1 MTNIVTAR
9 CHYKSRDEIMVRMK
23 NTASTPAQ
31 RQAAC
36 RANKKAAGF
45 VSVTLRLD
53 AETTARL
60 RRLAKADDTT
70 QACVI
75 AAALAL
81 VDNKPL
87 LKQVLTWTA
96 ERSSQLKHA
105 SS

>member
-1 MTNIVTAR
+1 
-9 CHYKSRDEIMVRMK
+9 MVRMK
-23 NTASTPAQ
+23 KLASTPAQ

-36 RANKKAAGF
+36 RAKKKSEGF

-53 AETTARL
+53 ARTTARL
-60 RRLAKADDTT
+60 RRLAKTDGTT

-87 LKQVLTWTA
+87 LDDVLAWAAERMSIRKQV
-96 ERSSQLKHA
+96 A
-105 SS
+105 S